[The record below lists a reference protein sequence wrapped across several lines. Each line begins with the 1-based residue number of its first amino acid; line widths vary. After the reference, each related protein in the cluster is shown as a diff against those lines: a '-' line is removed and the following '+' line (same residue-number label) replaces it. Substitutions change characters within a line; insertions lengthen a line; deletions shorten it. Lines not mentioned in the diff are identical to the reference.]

1 MKYRG
6 NPESKKGMLF
16 IGDSFTR
23 GQGLWWYSFSP
34 VLETYKEQEQG
45 YSPWLYTT
53 ANLKFKNR
61 HRFPRLVAD
70 HFDSFEI
77 VHPSNGGANDLMVEY
92 WTESLNDDNNHGSFI
107 RNTLYDHLAP
117 DIAGKT
123 DVQIAQD
130 YPTWFDQLTK
140 TKHQEISHVVFQL
153 TYWPRSRITNFD
165 FIYRVGRPLRL
176 FDVWNPSQHYKD
188 LFSEWLLNKNMDLFQ
203 FHNEF
208 IANDFNN
215 VKTFLQGL
223 EEKGI
228 KTYIMT
234 WSPHYVP
241 LIKQDELLAD
251 KLITFEY
258 NNSTY
263 ECIEDMFQKNPGL
276 EILGDYEHF
285 ETPPV
290 DSHPSLHCH
299 RLFADSIIKKIEKDK
314 NG

>member
-6 NPESKKGMLF
+6 TPEPKKGMLF
-16 IGDSFTR
+16 IGDSFTW

-34 VLETYKEQEQG
+34 ALETYKEQEQG

-53 ANLKFKNR
+53 ANLEFKNK

-92 WTESLNDDNNHGSFI
+92 WTESLNDDNNYGSFI

-130 YPTWFDQLTK
+130 YPTWFDRLTK

-153 TYWPRSRITNFD
+153 TYWPRSRITAHD
-165 FIYRVGRPLRL
+165 FIHRIGRPLRL
-176 FDVWNPSQHYKD
+176 FDVWVNQSYQD
-188 LFSEWLLNKNMDLFQ
+188 LFLEWLSNNNMSMGQYHDQ
-203 FHNEF
+203 F
-208 IANDFNN
+208 IKDDFNN
-215 VKTFLQGL
+215 VKNFLQGL
-223 EEKGI
+223 EDKGI

-234 WSPHYVP
+234 WSPEYVP
-241 LIKQDELLAD
+241 LIKQDSLLAD
-251 KLITFEY
+251 KLITFDYE
-258 NNSTY
+258 NKNY
-263 ECIEDMFQKNPGL
+263 ECIEHMFQKHPNL
-276 EILGDYEHF
+276 EISNDF
-285 ETPPV
+285 EYFEIPPV
-290 DSHPSLHCH
+290 DNHPTLKCQKV
-299 RLFADSIIKKIEKDK
+299 FADNIIKKIEKDK